1 MIQVNETAKNASE
14 ETIPVKDISPDREED
29 SKSCYNC
36 GSSELGRDDA
46 KGEIFCK
53 NCGTIIDEDR
63 IDTSKEWR
71 AFSSEDSKTKSRAG
85 SPITYTK
92 ADKGISTQIGYG
104 GEINR
109 LPGNKRGQYYRMR
122 KWDRRAANSQT
133 RSLQNA
139 LTELE
144 KIISD
149 LNLPRSVYE
158 EAARLT
164 EKARKEDIIKGRGI
178 EPTVAALTY
187 LVARK
192 QQVPRTINEVA
203 EAANTSERKLGKT
216 YRHTARKLEMEINPT
231 KPEEFIP
238 RYTSELKT
246 SGSVQATSKKIIR
259 QARDKKTL
267 AGRSPKA
274 IVAAAIYIAA
284 ILENERLTQKE
295 VADTV
300 GVTSVTIRKNYREI
314 AEALGIEEKIE
325 TGDR

>member
-1 MIQVNETAKNASE
+1 MDMSEVEKVN
-14 ETIPVKDISPDREED
+14 ETIPVKHAVRDREGETR
-29 SKSCYNC
+29 CPNC
-36 GSSELGRDDA
+36 GSTSLEIDNARA
-46 KGEIFCK
+46 EIFCRK
-53 NCGTIIDEDR
+53 CGIVIEEDR

-71 AFSSEDSKTKSRAG
+71 AFSSEDKKTKARAG

-92 ADKGISTQIGYG
+92 ANKGISTKIGYG
-104 GEINR
+104 GEINKVS
-109 LPGNKRGQYYRMR
+109 GKKRGQYYRMR
-122 KWDRRAANSQT
+122 KWDRRATNSKS

-149 LNLPRSVYE
+149 LKLPDSVYE

-164 EKARKEDIIKGRGI
+164 EKAREQGIIKGRGI

-187 LVARK
+187 LVARE
-192 QQVPRTINEVA
+192 QNIPRTLSEIA
-203 EAANTSERKLGKT
+203 EAASVSERKLGKT
-216 YRHTARKLEMEINPT
+216 YRFTARELGMEIKPA
-231 KPEEFIP
+231 KPEDFLP
-238 RYTSELKT
+238 RYAGDLGI
-246 SGSVQATSKKIIR
+246 SGEAQAKSKRFVQE
-259 QARDKKTL
+259 ARERKVL

-274 IVAAAIYIAA
+274 VVAAVIYLSTL
-284 ILENERLTQKE
+284 LEGEQLTQKE

-325 TGDR
+325 ESR